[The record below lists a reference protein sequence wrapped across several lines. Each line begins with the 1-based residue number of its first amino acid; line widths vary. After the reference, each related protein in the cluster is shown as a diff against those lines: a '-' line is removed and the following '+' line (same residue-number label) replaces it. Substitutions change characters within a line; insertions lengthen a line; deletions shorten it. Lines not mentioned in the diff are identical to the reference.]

1 MIILNCQEKEWMC
14 MKLTFFFTFFHSI
27 AGVSRSVTMVI
38 AFLMEKK
45 GKSFEK
51 ALNLVQK
58 KRKFA

>member
-1 MIILNCQEKEWMC
+1 

-45 GKSFEK
+45 GMSFEK